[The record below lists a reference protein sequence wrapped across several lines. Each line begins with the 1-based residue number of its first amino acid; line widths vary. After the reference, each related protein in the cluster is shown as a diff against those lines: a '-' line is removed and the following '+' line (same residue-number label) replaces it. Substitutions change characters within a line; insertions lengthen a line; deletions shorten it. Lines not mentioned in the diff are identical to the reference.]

1 MDGRRFDELT
11 RVLAAS
17 PSRREVLRLLAAGA
31 ASSLLAAFGR
41 APAAAKEKEKD
52 KDKDKPADGTCK
64 DDSDCPADEYCF
76 NSKVGCLPKCPLACH
91 AYDPGTGGCV
101 DACPEDQACD
111 RLGGGGDEVGGC
123 LPKCPQPCAPYD
135 F

>member
-17 PSRREVLRLLAAGA
+17 PLRREVLRLLAAGA
-31 ASSLLAAFGR
+31 AGSLLAAFGR

-52 KDKDKPADGTCK
+52 KDKDKPSDGTCK

-76 NSKVGCLPKCPLACH
+76 NSEVGCLPKCPLPAMPTTP
-91 AYDPGTGGCV
+91 APVAASTLARRTSPATGWAEAV
-101 DACPEDQACD
+101 T
-111 RLGGGGDEVGGC
+111 R
-123 LPKCPQPCAPYD
+123 
-135 F
+135 